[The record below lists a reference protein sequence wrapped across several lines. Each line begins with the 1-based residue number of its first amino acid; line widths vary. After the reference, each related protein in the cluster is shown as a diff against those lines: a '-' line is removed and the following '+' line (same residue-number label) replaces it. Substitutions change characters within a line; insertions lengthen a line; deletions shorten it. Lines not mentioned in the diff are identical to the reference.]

1 MKRYLALLL
10 IILFFSQKSSAQ
22 RQTTEE
28 LLSVKLPL
36 LDTLFERAKKSS
48 MIEYYEYELDRQE
61 LELKTEKKSWLSY
74 FGLYGSYSYGV
85 IGTNSYTNLGSNF
98 PLIYQNSGGEQLWYN
113 AGVSVGIPLDKFFDR
128 RNRLKIQ
135 KLKIMATLKQREM
148 WYDQQ
153 KIKILELYDKAQ
165 RILSELELYE
175 ESAVLAKAQFTLVEK
190 DFIMGKA
197 TPQDL
202 STAKSF
208 QVQTLFQLEDAKS
221 ELRVAIMTLEV
232 LSNTKILTK

>member
-1 MKRYLALLL
+1 MKRYLALIL
-10 IILFFSQKSSAQ
+10 IIIFFSQKSSAQ

-48 MIEYYEYELDRQE
+48 MIEYYGYQLDGQE
-61 LELKTEKKSWLSY
+61 LVLKTEKRSWLSY

-85 IGTNSYTNLGSNF
+85 IGTSSYTNLGSNY

-128 RNRLKIQ
+128 RNRIKIQQLKI
-135 KLKIMATLKQREM
+135 KETLKQREM

-165 RILSELELYE
+165 RIISELELYE
-175 ESAVLAKAQFTLVEK
+175 ESAVLAKAQFALVEK

-197 TPQDL
+197 TPQGL

-208 QVQTLFQLEDAKS
+208 QVQTLLQLEDAKS

-232 LSNTKILTK
+232 LSNTKILNK